1 MTVTVIEA
9 LLGALLIYC
18 ALWCRALV
26 PAIGGQDR
34 PGTHC
39 TGSGIVGLIALG
51 VGVMSWLFEAIFG
64 AGLAAALGGLIGR
77 AGRGQTRPTPSPS
90 PSPSPSPLPSPSPS
104 PSPSPLPPISPSP
117 SPVPAPG
124 GGEGVGG
131 VGAISLVY

>member
-77 AGRGQTRPTPSPS
+77 AGRGRTR

-124 GGEGVGG
+124 GGEGVT
-131 VGAISLVY
+131 AINLVY